1 MGRLTRTGSGCKH
14 PRRTQVDWPVCLHYP
29 PLGARPSSER
39 GLRGLGSVVSP
50 AQWDNYSSNNVFI
63 PFMCRIVRH
72 YCSGD
77 RVIYIWNCRGR
88 RHKHALP
95 IISLFVNVDV
105 SNPVGLAHSIEI
117 LPQIVRNGSQIK
129 RQEGPTRGRV

>member
-1 MGRLTRTGSGCKH
+1 MGRLTRTGSGCKT
-14 PRRTQVDWPVCLHYP
+14 PSPD
-29 PLGARPSSER
+29 LGRLASLPALPSLGRPSSER
-39 GLRGLGSVVSP
+39 GLRGLGSVGSP
-50 AQWDNYSSNNVFI
+50 AQCELFFKQYVLI